1 VTSPLEEQVQASLA
15 ELRNY
20 QAEMASVQHT
30 LMERTVRT
38 TSQDRLITVTVG
50 GQGEIQK
57 VEFNNTGYRSL
68 TPSELGRALVAV
80 IAEARAQMAEEVIE
94 VMTPFLGRGQV
105 LRDGMIGGTPL
116 DELFA
121 PLREAA
127 KNPTPRR

>member
-1 VTSPLEEQVQASLA
+1 MTSPLEEQVQASLA

-105 LRDGMIGGTPL
+105 LRDGMVGGTPL

>member
-1 VTSPLEEQVQASLA
+1 MTSPLEEQVQASLA

>member
-105 LRDGMIGGTPL
+105 LRDGMVGGTPL